1 MPAYVSHSIMARE
14 VYNKI
19 NNDNVSLEYMLTF
32 SQGGD
37 LCKYSKCRRDS
48 HNIKQDE
55 FIYNMADYI
64 ISNNLIH
71 DKECIGVLYGHIC
84 HYVMDDV
91 IHPLIRKVDRTCKK
105 RKNNHTLIEGYYD
118 SYLSRTHCK
127 KQINEYDNKAI
138 FKGKMNRKI
147 TKMINYVYD
156 ITYNTKHVSSYY
168 KLNIFLYKKIKYL
181 YKLFSLKTL
190 KKYSGF
196 NDFMED
202 NKNVDLFNNDNKIR
216 YNDYRKKESCE
227 SLDESYER
235 SIKRA
240 IEYINKINNY
250 MEEKC
255 IKK

>member
-1 MPAYVSHSIMARE
+1 MPAYVSHSIIARE

-19 NNDNVSLEYMLTF
+19 KNDNVSLEYMLTF

-64 ISNNLIH
+64 VSNGLIN

-84 HYVMDDV
+84 HYVMDDA
-91 IHPLIRKVDRTCKK
+91 IHPLIRKVDKTCKK

-118 SYLSRTHCK
+118 SYLSRTHFQR
-127 KQINEYDNKAI
+127 QINKYDNKAI
-138 FKGKMNRKI
+138 FKGKMNRKVS
-147 TKMINYVYD
+147 KMINYVYEL
-156 ITYNTKHVSSYY
+156 TYDTKNVSRYY
-168 KLNIFLYKKIKYL
+168 KFNIFLYKKIKYL
-181 YKLFSLKTL
+181 YKIFSLETL

-196 NDFMED
+196 NEFMED

-240 IEYINKINNY
+240 IDYINKINKY
-250 MEEKC
+250 MEKLC
-255 IKK
+255 TKK

>member
-91 IHPLIRKVDRTCKK
+91 IHPLIRKVNKNNKK

-216 YNDYRKKESCE
+216 YKKKRKKESCE